1 MNILIIGNGFDL
13 AHKLPTKYG
22 QFLDFIKFINDL
34 VISQGKASKLNPE
47 EELEFSKLD
56 KGVQNYL
63 DEVLNGEDRQIN
75 ENNIISKDTGVRL
88 KYIENMIELSKN
100 NLWVKWFQINTEID
114 SNWIDFEAEISRVV
128 QTVEKIIKQ
137 PHRSS
142 EEQSVFIA
150 NLVSV
155 FLDDLIYSKNEETDK
170 LDKFKTR
177 TLNDLNNLIKCFE
190 IYLEDCV
197 RKIDKGVL
205 SPDIYDLKVDCL
217 LSFNYTDTYQR
228 LYSCKNSN
236 IEYDYIH
243 GKSKIDY
250 KDPNNMVLGIDDYL
264 TGEERFS
271 NTNFVEFKK
280 YYQRLYKKTGC
291 KYKKWIEDKNKTHD
305 VYIFGHSLAMT
316 DKDVLSEFINKPN
329 TRIII
334 YYFNNE
340 QYRQQIINLI
350 HMIGPDKL
358 NEMVYGANPKIV
370 FRVQSEMVSI
380 KDTEWSILN
389 DRNKLWNI
397 YNLGDVEIKKL
408 LTRIKNKLEKPDM
421 KYFHDQKNVIS
432 LYNAL
437 VSTCRRDFKLRD
449 SFLRVAKDLYGPNQQ
464 ICFSPYDWGNYDFTG
479 HYECD
484 TMTETFIDEINEYNK
499 LQFAMNKNTGTDK
512 LDVLLANQ
520 NIAELS
526 QEHIIDLFNSIFK
539 KFESAENNCN
549 TIWHEIYELRKLCP
563 EFNWG
568 DFIEKQYSSSSSPFE
583 KIRYNHLL
591 EIIAEDNYYQRQAE
605 EQLEY
610 ENDQDMYS
618 YN

>member
-34 VISQGKASKLNPE
+34 EISKGKVSKLNPE

-137 PHRSS
+137 PHRPS

-250 KDPNNMVLGIDDYL
+250 KGSNNMVLGIDDYL
-264 TGEERFS
+264 TGEDRFS

-280 YYQRLYKKTGC
+280 YYQRLYKNTGC
-291 KYKKWIEDKNKTHD
+291 KYKKWIEDKNKTYD

-316 DKDVLSEFINKPN
+316 DKDVLSEFINNPN

-380 KDTEWSILN
+380 KDTEWSTLN

-408 LTRIKNKLEKPDM
+408 LTRIKNKLEKQDT

-437 VSTCRRDFKLRD
+437 VSKCQRHFKLHD
-449 SFLRVAKDLYGPNQQ
+449 NFLRVAKNLYDPNQQ
-464 ICFSPYDWGNYDFTG
+464 ICYSPYDWGDYDFTG
-479 HYECD
+479 YYECNA
-484 TMTETFIDEINEYNK
+484 MTETFIDEINEYNK

-526 QEHIIDLFNSIFK
+526 REHIIDLFNSIFK

-568 DFIEKQYSSSSSPFE
+568 DFIEKQYSSSSSSFE

-610 ENDQDMYS
+610 EDDQDMYS

>member
-34 VISQGKASKLNPE
+34 EISQGKASKLNPE

-250 KDPNNMVLGIDDYL
+250 KGSNNMVLGIDDYL
-264 TGEERFS
+264 TGEDRFS

-280 YYQRLYKKTGC
+280 YYQRLYKNTGC
-291 KYKKWIEDKNKTHD
+291 KYKKWIEDKNKTYD

-316 DKDVLSEFINKPN
+316 DKDVLSEFINNPN

-408 LTRIKNKLEKPDM
+408 LTRIKNKLEKQDT
-421 KYFHDQKNVIS
+421 KYFHDQK
-432 LYNAL
+432 
-437 VSTCRRDFKLRD
+437 
-449 SFLRVAKDLYGPNQQ
+449 
-464 ICFSPYDWGNYDFTG
+464 
-479 HYECD
+479 
-484 TMTETFIDEINEYNK
+484 M
-499 LQFAMNKNTGTDK
+499 
-512 LDVLLANQ
+512 
-520 NIAELS
+520 
-526 QEHIIDLFNSIFK
+526 
-539 KFESAENNCN
+539 
-549 TIWHEIYELRKLCP
+549 
-563 EFNWG
+563 
-568 DFIEKQYSSSSSPFE
+568 
-583 KIRYNHLL
+583 
-591 EIIAEDNYYQRQAE
+591 
-605 EQLEY
+605 
-610 ENDQDMYS
+610 
-618 YN
+618 

>member
-34 VISQGKASKLNPE
+34 EISQGKASKLNPE

-250 KDPNNMVLGIDDYL
+250 KGSNNMVLGIDDYL
-264 TGEERFS
+264 TGEDRFS

-280 YYQRLYKKTGC
+280 YYQRLYKNTGC
-291 KYKKWIEDKNKTHD
+291 KYKKMD
-305 VYIFGHSLAMT
+305 
-316 DKDVLSEFINKPN
+316 
-329 TRIII
+329 
-334 YYFNNE
+334 
-340 QYRQQIINLI
+340 
-350 HMIGPDKL
+350 
-358 NEMVYGANPKIV
+358 
-370 FRVQSEMVSI
+370 
-380 KDTEWSILN
+380 
-389 DRNKLWNI
+389 
-397 YNLGDVEIKKL
+397 
-408 LTRIKNKLEKPDM
+408 
-421 KYFHDQKNVIS
+421 
-432 LYNAL
+432 
-437 VSTCRRDFKLRD
+437 
-449 SFLRVAKDLYGPNQQ
+449 
-464 ICFSPYDWGNYDFTG
+464 
-479 HYECD
+479 
-484 TMTETFIDEINEYNK
+484 
-499 LQFAMNKNTGTDK
+499 
-512 LDVLLANQ
+512 
-520 NIAELS
+520 
-526 QEHIIDLFNSIFK
+526 
-539 KFESAENNCN
+539 
-549 TIWHEIYELRKLCP
+549 
-563 EFNWG
+563 
-568 DFIEKQYSSSSSPFE
+568 
-583 KIRYNHLL
+583 
-591 EIIAEDNYYQRQAE
+591 
-605 EQLEY
+605 
-610 ENDQDMYS
+610 
-618 YN
+618 